1 MGSRERSIER
11 PASGTCTW
19 PLANHEY
26 QSWLTRSAVDTYRG
40 LIRISGHPGSGKS
53 VLVKDLA
60 AMCTTH
66 TKCPTDHIATF
77 YFDSRSPFADQ
88 KSMKGLLKT
97 LLHQLL
103 SLCEKTFVHFCDVYS
118 VKAGQLESGASA
130 IDWDVVEL
138 QDMLIRFCSE
148 PRKNPIYL
156 FIDAL
161 DECDATGD
169 GECDGR
175 SVAVFLRRLTEI
187 AYEHRCNLNV
197 CMSSRR
203 HPAVSIRNCAELT
216 MDTLNRDDIQRYV
229 DRELTQVDA
238 NPIAMATLRTEL
250 AARAGGIFLW
260 VQLALNMITQ
270 ALDAGLKPDL
280 PSVLREIP
288 DRLEEVYDEILKK
301 LAAGGHKSLHFF
313 QWVLF
318 AQRPLSA
325 NEWYHVLA
333 LIDQPNLRSLS
344 EWKQSQY
351 GIENVGQLAK
361 RVRSMTGGLLEVMLT
376 VTLEE
381 VVSGGAVSTVE
392 SCHNTSISA
401 AAGSMQSFDQDGP
414 IVRFIHES
422 ARQYFL
428 TARGLHWLGS
438 TSLEE
443 SAAAGHLYIMSV
455 CLRYTQVEELDQM
468 IKSRPQSLTSQST
481 FGSYSTHGMKRQSQ
495 AFWPFRSS
503 KTTTPDLRLVIRP
516 SRTSTG
522 YRSGRLNFGSSAA
535 TANSSGTSSMYSDRE
550 RASGADLF
558 ARKRFAAYL
567 AKLHI
572 PWKTMNIRSQ
582 SSPLMS
588 RLRNWLR
595 SSASLDPP
603 RSISID
609 DNLRSKAGHTVPF
622 PGSDSYP
629 YLRLYA
635 VDMLVYHAI
644 AAHAS
649 DADPTELLEMIEGE
663 RNAEAIS
670 SCWSRWC
677 HLNDAIQPDTTP
689 AYFAAEWNLM
699 SWLDWYGWQ
708 ERDLISQPGGKLR
721 FPLLVALSRGND
733 AVVGYLRV
741 VTNLKTCDSNH
752 RTCLHYLALREGSED
767 LLFDLCLQLAQQ
779 DKTLLRSLKDDR
791 NQTPIDLVY
800 ARALDDLVKRVRFVA
815 SKQYGDLDQR
825 LDRNLHRL
833 ASRVA
838 SGLRRAEDIGK
849 TASAISRDAISKTLS
864 SEELD
869 EVVHDIQLSSP
880 SFQFLTKSG
889 TDYKGAWAITGLPSP
904 QTTLQKALSS
914 AVRRQEVGHEVSTG
928 SPI

>member
-11 PASGTCTW
+11 PASKTCTW
-19 PLANHEY
+19 PLANQEY
-26 QSWLTRSAVDTYRG
+26 QSWLTRSAIDNHYG

-53 VLVKDLA
+53 VLMKDLA

-66 TKCPTDHIATF
+66 TKCPKEHVATF
-77 YFDSRSPFADQ
+77 YFDSRSPFGDQ

-97 LLHQLL
+97 VLHQLL
-103 SLCEKTFVHFCDVYS
+103 PLCEKTLVHFCDVYS
-118 VKAGQLESGASA
+118 VKAGQLESGVSA
-130 IDWDVVEL
+130 VYWDVVEL

-148 PRKNPIYL
+148 PKKNPIYL

-175 SVAVFLRRLTEI
+175 SVALFLRRLTEI
-187 AYEHRCNLNV
+187 AYEHHCNLNI
-197 CMSSRR
+197 CISSRR

-216 MDTLNRDDIQRYV
+216 MDTLNHDDIQRYV

-238 NPIAMATLRTEL
+238 DPMAMAALNAEL

-288 DRLEEVYDEILKK
+288 DKLEEIYDEILKN
-301 LAAGGHKSLHFF
+301 LTTGGHKSLHLF

-344 EWKQSQY
+344 GWKQSRY

-361 RVRSMTGGLLEVMLT
+361 RVRSMTGGLLEVTSTAT
-376 VTLEE
+376 VEE
-381 VVSGGAVSTVE
+381 VVSSGAVSTVE
-392 SCHNTSISA
+392 SCHNTSILA
-401 AAGSMQSFDQDGP
+401 AAGSMQSFDQDAP

-428 TARGLHWLGS
+428 TARGLSWLGS

-443 SAAAGHLYIMSV
+443 SAAAGHLYIMSA
-455 CLRYTQVEELDQM
+455 CLRYTQVEELDPM
-468 IKSRPQSLTSQST
+468 IKSRPQSLTSQTT
-481 FGSYSTHGMKRQSQ
+481 FGSYSTHGAKRQSK

-503 KTTTPDLRLVIRP
+503 KTTTRSTPEIRLITLKHTP
-516 SRTSTG
+516 TG

-550 RASGADLF
+550 EASGADLF

-595 SSASLDPP
+595 SSVSLDPP
-603 RSISID
+603 RPISID
-609 DNLRSKAGHTVPF
+609 DSLRSKAGHTVPF

-635 VDMLVYHAI
+635 VDMFVYHAI

-649 DADPTELLEMIEGE
+649 GADPAKLLNVIETE
-663 RNAEAIS
+663 RNADATS
-670 SCWSRWC
+670 CCWSRWC
-677 HLNDAIQPDTTP
+677 HLNDDVWPDTTP
-689 AYFAAEWNLM
+689 AYFAAGFNLT
-699 SWLDWYGWQ
+699 SWLKWYGSQ
-708 ERDLISQPGGKLR
+708 RSALVSQPGGKLR
-721 FPLLVALSRGND
+721 FPLLVALSQSHNE
-733 AVVGYLRV
+733 AVAYLRYNTDYLV
-741 VTNLKTCDSNH
+741 RDSNN
-752 RTCLHYLALREGSED
+752 RTCLHYLALLGGCED
-767 LLFDLCLQLAQQ
+767 LLFGVCLELAHS
-779 DKTLLRSLKDDR
+779 DKTLLGSLKDDR

-800 ARALDDLVKRVRFVA
+800 VRAVDDLVQRVRLVA
-815 SKQYGDLDQR
+815 PKEYGDLDNR
-825 LDRNLHRL
+825 FDRNIHKL
-833 ASRVA
+833 ATIVA
-838 SGLRRAEDIGK
+838 SGLHQTGNTGK
-849 TASAISRDAISKTLS
+849 TASAVARDAVSKSLS

-869 EVVHDIQLSSP
+869 EVVHDIEMSSP
-880 SFQFLTKSG
+880 SFQFLSG
-889 TDYKGAWAITGLPSP
+889 RDYKGNWTITGMPSS
-904 QTTLQKALSS
+904 QSTLQKALVS
-914 AVRRQEVGHEVSTG
+914 AFRREAGHEPSAG